1 MILFHSLHLSTLN
14 PPQPLS
20 YFWPVIGGLGVLG
33 GSFLGYQHS
42 GMGTG
47 TPEGTENSPKEV
59 ATVGLGGLSG
69 FKEESHG
76 CVKMALK
83 KIQ

>member
-1 MILFHSLHLSTLN
+1 MA
-14 PPQPLS
+14 
-20 YFWPVIGGLGVLG
+20 
-33 GSFLGYQHS
+33 SFLGYRHS

-59 ATVGLGGLSG
+59 ATVGLGRLTG
-69 FKEESHG
+69 FKEESRG
-76 CVKMALK
+76 CVKMALR